1 MYSISDFVNSSDLT
15 PISRREYQS
24 LGVVNTFIHS
34 RSFEDGSS
42 FGVARNG
49 MRFYF
54 DKDNNIFSIRRLTEE
69 ELKEFKDEIRKKSEF
84 VKKALKNGEEIDFS
98 NISNLSQFNVFKK

>member
-24 LGVVNTFIHS
+24 LGVVNTFI
-34 RSFEDGSS
+34 
-42 FGVARNG
+42 
-49 MRFYF
+49 
-54 DKDNNIFSIRRLTEE
+54 IFSIRRLTEE

>member
-54 DKDNNIFSIRRLTEE
+54 DKDDNIFSIRRLTEE
-69 ELKEFKDEIRKKSEF
+69 ELKEYNDELIKESREPSFKILENNEMTPAESIVFRK
-84 VKKALKNGEEIDFS
+84 
-98 NISNLSQFNVFKK
+98 

>member
-24 LGVVNTFIHS
+24 LGVVNTFIYS
-34 RSFEDGSS
+34 RSFEDYSH

-54 DKDNNIFSIRRLTEE
+54 DKDDNIFSMRRLTEE
-69 ELKEFKDEIRKKSEF
+69 ELKEYNDELIKESREPSFKILENNEMTPAESIVFRK
-84 VKKALKNGEEIDFS
+84 
-98 NISNLSQFNVFKK
+98 